1 MANKQDTD
9 IDIFSAEQATKDE
22 SVNELIIGVVSAVD
36 SAGNVKVV
44 FSECAEDGGISAQS
58 TVKVNQS
65 KVGRQVALMFIGQD
79 ITKPIIIGLIRSQ
92 LDSLLESY
100 DSSSSE
106 VSLSPVSVPL
116 SFSQSNSK
124 SVPAGTT
131 PKELIVDGKR
141 IVIQGED
148 EVVFRC
154 GESSIT
160 LTKQGKIVIRGKYLV
175 NRASGVNRILG
186 GSVQI
191 N

>member
-9 IDIFSAEQATKDE
+9 SDIFSAQHAATDM
-22 SVNELIIGVVSAVD
+22 SANELIIGVVSTVD
-36 SAGNVKVV
+36 SVGSIKVV
-44 FSECAEDGGISAQS
+44 FSECAEGEGISAQS
-58 TVKVNQS
+58 TVKVNQGD
-65 KVGRQVALMFIGQD
+65 VGRQVALMFVGQD
-79 ITKPIIIGLIRSQ
+79 ITKPIIIGLIRNQ

-100 DSSSSE
+100 DSSSPE
-106 VSLSPVSVPL
+106 ISLSPESVPL
-116 SFSQSNSK
+116 NASQSNLEN
-124 SVPAGTT
+124 VPAGAA

-141 IVIQGED
+141 VVIQGEE

-175 NRASGVNRILG
+175 NRASSVNRILG